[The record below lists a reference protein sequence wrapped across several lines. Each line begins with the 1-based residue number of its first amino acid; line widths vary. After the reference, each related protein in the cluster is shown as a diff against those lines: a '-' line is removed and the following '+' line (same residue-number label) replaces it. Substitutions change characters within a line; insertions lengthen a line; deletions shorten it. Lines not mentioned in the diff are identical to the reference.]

1 MNNPRRINQKKAS
14 SSKQEMKINK
24 TKAKP
29 ENQRK
34 KIQYLAMSITQK
46 L

>member
-14 SSKQEMKINK
+14 SQEMKINK